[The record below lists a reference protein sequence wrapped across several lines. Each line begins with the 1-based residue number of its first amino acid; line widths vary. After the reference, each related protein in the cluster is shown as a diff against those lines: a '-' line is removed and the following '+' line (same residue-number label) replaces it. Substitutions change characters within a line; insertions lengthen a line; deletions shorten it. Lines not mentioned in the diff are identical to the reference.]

1 MKIPD
6 ESEYLILRLKVAALV
21 GYIEGIGGLLPD
33 DIKGELN
40 SRANIV
46 ANLVG
51 MPSIIT
57 QAAKL
62 QGEIL

>member
-1 MKIPD
+1 MIKIPN
-6 ESEYLILRLKVAALV
+6 ESEYLLLRLKIASLI
-21 GYIEGIGGLLPD
+21 GYIEGIAGLLPD

-40 SRANIV
+40 SRANVV
-46 ANLVG
+46 ADLVG
-51 MPSIIT
+51 MGLIT